1 MTRQKKQVFYPDIPF
16 LQQKNPSDNQ
26 QTITEGFQIMELNY
40 LAANSASCSKAFWA
54 NKFK

>member
-26 QTITEGFQIMELNY
+26 QAITEGFQIMELNY
-40 LAANSASCSKAFWA
+40 LAANSASCSKAF
-54 NKFK
+54 